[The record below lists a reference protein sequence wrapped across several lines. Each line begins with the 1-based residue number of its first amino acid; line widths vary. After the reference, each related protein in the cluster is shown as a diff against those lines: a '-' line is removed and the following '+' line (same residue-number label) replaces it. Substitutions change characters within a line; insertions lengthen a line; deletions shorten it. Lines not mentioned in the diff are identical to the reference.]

1 MLITTVNTP
10 MVRGG
15 GPVSKLAPRIL
26 DPPTSG
32 HSHLYTGPFHTEFR
46 AAPWTNKR
54 LQIRKDMTASALLS
68 LGSSALGTA
77 SLHVTM
83 TGRSMRKGT
92 HASCQQRVSIH
103 HPCEQVILDGVF
115 QPQTSLQMTDYLPG
129 CHHSCNLMT
138 DPEPEPQD
146 GSFPNS

>member
-10 MVRGG
+10 MVRRGQYPSLPHG
-15 GPVSKLAPRIL
+15 SS
-26 DPPTSG
+26 PPQHPDIHTFTQVLSTLNSG
-32 HSHLYTGPFHTEFR
+32 L
-46 AAPWTNKR
+46 APWTNKR
-54 LQIRKDMTASALLS
+54 VQIRKDMTASALLS

-138 DPEPEPQD
+138 DSEPEPRD